1 MIRRFGQELRYAE
14 LHYAPFGKGLSRLWQ
29 PWPEVYLDLPHRV
42 TIGQPLPLLAAWA
55 DADRF
60 PCELDS
66 FSCQLV
72 SPSGRILHKAL
83 NEIGLL
89 HLSERQGG
97 AVLTHL
103 ELDEAGDW
111 QIWIDA
117 QAKGPSGTR
126 RFRNQLA
133 MAFKGEWPLI
143 VRVDSERL
151 PRMEGLM
158 AGDPHVHSS
167 GTFDM
172 IEFGPHPDLLLA
184 AARALE
190 LDWFA
195 LTDHSYDLDDAI
207 DDVRKQDP
215 GLPRWRAQQ
224 DWVRARNPQTDPLV
238 IPGEE
243 LSIEGLDGG
252 ILHLLLLAPDQFY
265 FGSADG
271 GESAFRRRSEW
282 QLPALLERLR
292 DTKCLPVSAHT
303 REEPGLGERLV
314 LKRRRWE
321 AADMRLLQCQQLL
334 SAAANQDFR
343 EGLAIS
349 LNLMRKGIGQSWL
362 AGNDSH
368 GHFSIGRSIRWPGRS
383 VSQGRGQLFGR
394 FRSMVLASRYEGG
407 LQQAVLDECA
417 AGRLLLSTGPLL
429 CFEDQAGQRSF
440 GGKWQGA
447 GELELQVRLT
457 AHQPKGF
464 LRVFRED
471 RGQEKLILEQPVSRD
486 ATFKLDMPT
495 RGWLRAELDCG
506 TEQAFTNPLLPQ

>member
-29 PWPEVYLDLPHRV
+29 PWPEVYLDIPHRV
-42 TIGQPLPLLAAWA
+42 TLGQPLPLLAAWA
-55 DADRF
+55 DAHRF
-60 PCELDS
+60 PCTLES

-83 NEIGLL
+83 DEIGSIPLD
-89 HLSERQGG
+89 ERQGG
-97 AVLTHL
+97 AVLTQF
-103 ELDEAGDW
+103 ELDEAGEW
-111 QIWIDA
+111 QIWVDA
-117 QAKGPSGTR
+117 QARSLSGTQ

-133 MAFKGEWPLI
+133 KAFEGEWPLI
-143 VRVDSERL
+143 VRVESEPL

-158 AGDPHVHSS
+158 AGDPHVHSA

-172 IEFGPHPDLLLA
+172 IEFGPPPDLLLA

-195 LTDHSYDLDDAI
+195 LTDHSYDLDDAL
-207 DDVRKQDP
+207 DDVRRQDP
-215 GLPRWRAQQ
+215 ALPRWQAQQ
-224 DWVRARNPQTDPLV
+224 DWIRTRNPETDPLV

-243 LSIEGLDGG
+243 LSIEGLGGG

-271 GESAFRRRSEW
+271 GESALRRKSEW

-292 DTKCLPVSAHT
+292 DTGCLPVSAHT
-303 REEPGLGERLV
+303 CEEPGLGERLV
-314 LKRRRWE
+314 LGRRRWE
-321 AADMRLLQCQQLL
+321 AADMRLLSCQQIL

-343 EGLAIS
+343 DGLGIS
-349 LNLMRKGIGQSWL
+349 LDLMRQGLSQSWL

-394 FRSMVLASRYEGG
+394 FRSMVLARPDQDR
-407 LQQAVLDECA
+407 LQQAVLEECA
-417 AGRLLLSTGPLL
+417 AGRVLLSTGPLL
-429 CFEDQAGQRSF
+429 SFEDHSGQRAF
-440 GGKWQGA
+440 GGAWQGA
-447 GELELQVRLT
+447 GELELQARLT
-457 AHQPKGF
+457 AHQPEGF

-471 RGQEKLILEQPVSRD
+471 QGQEKLIFEQPVSRD
-486 ATFKLDMPT
+486 ATLKLEMPT

-506 TEQAFTNPLLPQ
+506 TEEAYTNPLLP